1 MKGLAERLRVAPRW
15 LFWLLLLSGA
25 VLLGLCILFPALG
38 VLEWV
43 ALVPSGLIILT
54 AAADGSV
61 RLRRMYGYGFCFF
74 GCFYLV
80 NFHWFLYMY
89 PLSFA
94 GLSRAA
100 SAVVVVA
107 AWVGLSALQTL
118 AAALTFPL
126 LAIAVRGSA
135 LRDKP
140 ALHALLFAALWTVR
154 EWLQAN
160 MGWAGV
166 PWARLPLGQVGLLVT
181 VQSAA
186 YLGSYFITFL
196 LVAVALLIAVLLLY
210 PSRAR
215 LCGILAVSLFCG
227 NLALGGLRLLTR
239 PDEGDAVS
247 VAAIQ
252 GNISSLDKWSE
263 DSAPITRERYDALT
277 REAAANGATLVIWP
291 ETALTVV
298 LEQAPTTHEWL
309 VSLAQE
315 TGVTILV
322 GVFTAG
328 DETDASSQYNSIVA
342 FYPDGHTDETVY
354 HKQKIVPFGE
364 FVPCRELVMLL
375 IPPLAEVGM
384 LDRDLLAGDTSPVF
398 ELPLGNVGSLICFD
412 SIYESTAL
420 DSVRNGAELLAVST
434 NDSWFQDSRGVW
446 MHNAQSGLR
455 AIETGRYVVRA
466 GNTGVS
472 SLIDPTGRVLSE
484 LDPLLTGTVEG
495 DVYLMD
501 ETTLYVRI
509 GNLFAWLCAAFCIA
523 ACAAAFLMP
532 MLDRRRGGRLELR
545 DERKNPPKNAR

>member
-1 MKGLAERLRVAPRW
+1 MKGLAERLRMAPRR

-54 AAADGSV
+54 VAADSSV

-89 PLSFA
+89 PLTFA
-94 GLSRAA
+94 GLSGAA

-126 LAIAVRGSA
+126 LAIAVRGSV
-135 LRDKP
+135 LRGKP
-140 ALHALLFAALWTVR
+140 VLHALLFAALWTVR
-154 EWLQAN
+154 EWIQAN

-196 LVAVALLIAVLLLY
+196 LVAVALLIAALLLY
-210 PSRAR
+210 PSHAR
-215 LCGILAVSLFCG
+215 LCGILAASLFCG
-227 NLALGGLRLLTR
+227 DLALGGLRLLTR

-263 DSAPITRERYDALT
+263 DSASITRERYDALT
-277 REAAANGATLVIWP
+277 REAAANGASLVIWP
-291 ETALTVV
+291 ETALAVV
-298 LEQAPTTHEWL
+298 LDKAPTTQEWL

-322 GVFTAG
+322 GVFTSGNG
-328 DETDASSQYNSIVA
+328 DEALSQYNSIVA
-342 FYPDGHTDETVY
+342 FYPDGHMDETVY
-354 HKQKIVPFGE
+354 NKQKPVPFGE

-446 MHNAQSGLR
+446 MHNAQSSLR

-509 GNLFAWLCAAFCIA
+509 GNLFAWGCVVLCAAAVGA
-523 ACAAAFLMP
+523 AIWECF
-532 MLDRRRGGRLELR
+532 RRGRRL
-545 DERKNPPKNAR
+545 